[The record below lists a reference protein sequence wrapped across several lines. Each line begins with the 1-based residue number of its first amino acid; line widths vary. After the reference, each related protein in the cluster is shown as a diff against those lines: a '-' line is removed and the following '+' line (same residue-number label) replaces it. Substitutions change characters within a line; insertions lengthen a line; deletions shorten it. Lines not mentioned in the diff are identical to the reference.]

1 MGYRA
6 AYYRS
11 PFEGLAA
18 NQRALEV
25 LLPMLLTAGESER
38 SALGRAFIEESLTI
52 PSAKMWLAEKGKEV
66 VRDCPGCTGEWSAP
80 RDDELDPELLN
91 GRWELREEL
100 PARWGSK
107 APYLTKLRILGAFLD
122 SNHNEFI
129 PAVKRFPDG
138 RSAVP
143 SAAMEA
149 FNFC

>member
-66 VRDCPGCTGEWSAP
+66 VRDSSRMYRRVECAE
-80 RDDELDPELLN
+80 R
-91 GRWELREEL
+91 
-100 PARWGSK
+100 
-107 APYLTKLRILGAFLD
+107 
-122 SNHNEFI
+122 
-129 PAVKRFPDG
+129 
-138 RSAVP
+138 
-143 SAAMEA
+143 
-149 FNFC
+149 